1 MELVS
6 MIFSFLKLRTLKT
19 DRNVFVDT
27 LQLVKYLFIKIYQL
41 IYIYNYKAS
50 ERCLCV
56 AVYRNINA
64 YLIQLPYEYP
74 A

>member
-19 DRNVFVDT
+19 DRNGFVDT
-27 LQLVKYLFIKIYQL
+27 LQVVKSMFIKICQ
-41 IYIYNYKAS
+41 YNYKAS
-50 ERCLCV
+50 EGCLCV
-56 AVYRNINA
+56 AVYRNRNA
-64 YLIQLPYEYP
+64 FLIQLPYEYP